1 MSKRT
6 FRDDD
11 GSYYLYK
18 IAPECASSLMMEM
31 MMMMMMMGDERTD
44 GLSDGHDLAVYSI
57 YCVKGEKNLSS
68 SF

>member
-18 IAPECASSLMMEM
+18 IAPECASSLMME